1 VRPLQ
6 PVDRSV
12 SRDSVVANSEET
24 ATSGRQAFKN
34 VRFQMIANNER
45 KHHSLRKEHPLIMRL
60 QQPAISSRTS
70 RELKRDTH
78 QSAID
83 ETAPSS

>member
-34 VRFQMIANNER
+34 VRFQMIANNQEGAR
-45 KHHSLRKEHPLIMRL
+45 SKAATDLRGFTRIN
-60 QQPAISSRTS
+60 SG
-70 RELKRDTH
+70 
-78 QSAID
+78 
-83 ETAPSS
+83 